1 MPRLDG
7 RKPDELRR
15 MKIIRDYI
23 SHAEGSACV
32 EMGKTRVIC
41 TATLE
46 FKVPQFL
53 RGSGRGWV
61 TAEYGMLP
69 RSTQERMNRESV
81 SGRQGGRTLEIQ
93 RLIGRSLR
101 AVTDLEALKE
111 YTIWMDC
118 DVIEADGGTRTAAIN
133 GAYVALYDAF
143 RRMVEEKRLPEVP
156 LTGSVAAMSVGI
168 VAGVPLLDLD
178 FEEDSGAEVDMNVVM
193 TGSGD
198 MIELQ
203 GTAEKKAFSRAE
215 LDAMLELARRGIE
228 QVTWLQNKALF
239 AADGVASMEEG
250 S

>member
-1 MPRLDG
+1 MSRRDG
-7 RKPDELRR
+7 RKPHELRR
-15 MKIIRDYI
+15 MKIIRNYI

-143 RRMVEEKRLPEVP
+143 RRMVEEKRLAEVP

-168 VAGVPLLDLD
+168 VGGVPLLDLD
-178 FEEDSGAEVDMNVVM
+178 FQEDSGAEVDMNVVM

-198 MIELQ
+198 MVELQ
-203 GTAEKKAFSRAE
+203 GTAEKRAFSREE
-215 LDAMLELARRGIE
+215 LEAMLELARKGIE
-228 QVTWLQNKALF
+228 KVTWLQNKALF
-239 AADGVASMEEG
+239 AADGTALLGDG

>member
-1 MPRLDG
+1 
-7 RKPDELRR
+7 
-15 MKIIRDYI
+15 
-23 SHAEGSACV
+23 
-32 EMGKTRVIC
+32 MGKTRVIC

-143 RRMVEEKRLPEVP
+143 RRMVEDKRLPEVP

>member
-1 MPRLDG
+1 MSRRDG

-15 MKIIRDYI
+15 MKIMRNYI

-143 RRMVEEKRLPEVP
+143 RRMVEDKRLVEVP
-156 LTGSVAAMSVGI
+156 LSGSVAAMSVGI
-168 VAGVPLLDLD
+168 VGGVPLLDLD

-198 MIELQ
+198 MVELQ
-203 GTAEKKAFSRAE
+203 GTAEKRAFSGAE
-215 LDAMLELARRGIE
+215 LDAMLDLARKGIE

-239 AADGVASMEEG
+239 AEDGVASIGEG
-250 S
+250 P

>member
-1 MPRLDG
+1 MSRRDG

-32 EMGKTRVIC
+32 EMGNTRVIC

-69 RSTQERMNRESV
+69 RSTQERMNREAV

-143 RRMVEEKRLPEVP
+143 RHMVEEKRLPEVP

-168 VAGVPLLDLD
+168 VAGIPLLDLD

-203 GTAEKKAFSRAE
+203 GTAEKSAFSRAE
-215 LDAMLELARRGIE
+215 LDAMLELARAGIQ

-239 AADGVASMEEG
+239 AADGVAAMGEDS
-250 S
+250 